1 MHAPLPPPSLRSPG
15 SADTCIQEI
24 ISSWD
29 LRESE
34 HRCRGDG
41 PLPVVLPPR
50 PACHLPGLQLQGA
63 LLPGHQEGVWELG
76 VRQLPHL
83 LRNRMGAGQA
93 RPPPPG
99 TVGWRL
105 MDCAQ
110 GTLQAPGTRDG
121 RRGLAHHFRIPRSQA
136 NAPAP
141 ASLYPSGAD
150 GPGVLAAAKLA
161 QCEVGVTVPDTWVTR
176 NKNWVT
182 NWAWE
187 HSFCKSRSGA

>member
-1 MHAPLPPPSLRSPG
+1 M
-15 SADTCIQEI
+15 ADTCIQESM
-24 ISSWD
+24 SSRD

-34 HRCRGDG
+34 HGVAEMGPSQVFCR
-41 PLPVVLPPR
+41 PARLPPTGPAAPGCAASRTPGRSAGTRR
-50 PACHLPGLQLQGA
+50 PSAPAPAQKRG
-63 LLPGHQEGVWELG
+63 
-76 VRQLPHL
+76 
-83 LRNRMGAGQA
+83 
-93 RPPPPG
+93 RPFRLAPPG

-110 GTLQAPGTRDG
+110 GTLQAPGTRDR
-121 RRGLAHHFRIPRSQA
+121 RRGLAHPFLIPRSQA

-150 GPGVLAAAKLA
+150 GPGVLAAAKSA

-182 NWAWE
+182 HWAWG
-187 HSFCKSRSGA
+187 HSFSKSRSRA

>member
-1 MHAPLPPPSLRSPG
+1 M
-15 SADTCIQEI
+15 ADTCIQESM
-24 ISSWD
+24 SSWD

-34 HRCRGDG
+34 HGVAEMG
-41 PLPVVLPPR
+41 PSQVFCR
-50 PACHLPGLQLQGA
+50 PAPPATYRACSSR
-63 LLPGHQEGVWELG
+63 
-76 VRQLPHL
+76 VRCFPDTRKECGNSASVSSRTCSETGEAVQT
-83 LRNRMGAGQA
+83 
-93 RPPPPG
+93 PPPG

-110 GTLQAPGTRDG
+110 GTLQAPGTRDR
-121 RRGLAHHFRIPRSQA
+121 RRGLAHPFLIPRSQA

-150 GPGVLAAAKLA
+150 GPGVLAAAKSA

-182 NWAWE
+182 HWAWG
-187 HSFCKSRSGA
+187 HSFSKSRSRA